1 MTPDKA
7 RTFQTAHRNIDVP
20 TVEERRRDTAHAEDL
35 AGVLVKE
42 ATDHR
47 RRSGRL
53 RQSHRDVKR
62 ASTPSGSSRTCCT
75 AASGFSNSPLLC
87 RVSRSPRTPQR
98 AGYPS
103 SARCSQRRGHEFG
116 NVRGH
121 RRISLVRA
129 EGMPRSIASCN
140 ATIRPLYLCGVTFAV
155 TGTDVQRPGGTSSYP
170 GIDGSPKAGT
180 ERAAP
185 QPISPPG

>member
-87 RVSRSPRTPQR
+87 RVSRSPTIPQR

-103 SARCSQRRGHEFG
+103 SARCSRRIGPRLLPAPRSRVREHAWASAHLPRQSRGH
-116 NVRGH
+116 
-121 RRISLVRA
+121 
-129 EGMPRSIASCN
+129 
-140 ATIRPLYLCGVTFAV
+140 ATF
-155 TGTDVQRPGGTSSYP
+155 DSFVQRDNQTPVPMRSDIRCHGY
-170 GIDGSPKAGT
+170 
-180 ERAAP
+180 
-185 QPISPPG
+185 